1 MSPAQISV
9 FLDQAIRTRIGVRL
23 IAEQHIAL
31 SRALRESP
39 LVPLND
45 VGVVDLTCSPA
56 QMIRICSKF
65 VTDLCE
71 ATLGASPSLVLEGDV
86 EATFAWVITI

>member
-1 MSPAQISV
+1 M
-9 FLDQAIRTRIGVRL
+9 RIGVRL

-39 LVPLND
+39 LEELND
-45 VGVVDLTCSPA
+45 VGVVDMKCSPA
-56 QMIRICSKF
+56 QMARMCSKY

-71 ATLGASPSLVLEGDV
+71 ATLGASPRLVIEGDLQ
-86 EATFAWVITI
+86 ATFA